1 MTLLRFL
8 RYWLPGL
15 VCLIGFVLAVVRGF
29 DDTGLDTMAAMFGAG
44 GSIYLM
50 NVLLRVGISGDRE
63 RDVEDDARA
72 FFDRHGMWPDE
83 VPPGW
88 TAPPEDAPQ
97 DQPPPRR
104 PVHKAGPTSG
114 GPGSRRGRGGRG
126 R

>member
-8 RYWLPGL
+8 RYGLPVV
-15 VCLIGFVLAVVRGF
+15 VCAVGFAVGAARGF

-50 NVLLRVGISGDRE
+50 NVLLRIGIVGDRE
-63 RDVEDDARA
+63 RDAEDEARA
-72 FFDRHGMWPDE
+72 FYDRHGMWPDE

-88 TAPPEDAPQ
+88 TPPVDEPPQ
-97 DQPPPRR
+97 R
-104 PVHKAGPTSG
+104 PVHKTGPPSASSRAGRA
-114 GPGSRRGRGGRG
+114 SRRGHGGRA